1 MTIWEALAS
10 DTATVVILTMY
21 ALMQVLG
28 IGRSE
33 RTPIWWTTAV
43 FLALLSA
50 GVSLIMRLNGGA
62 A

>member
-1 MTIWEALAS
+1 MTTSETGS

-33 RTPIWWTTAV
+33 RAPIWWTAAV